1 MKLATWKNS
10 GKYFTY
16 KDYKIFYKESG
27 TGDPLLLTL
36 GFPTSSWDWN
46 KVWDSLSKQYK
57 VYAMDMLGYGF
68 SSKPSV
74 RKYSVR
80 H

>member
-1 MKLATWKNS
+1 ML
-10 GKYFTY
+10 TY

-27 TGDPLLLTL
+27 TGDPLLLTH